1 ENKIEGAIIG
11 KKGNVLLPSDFIFSH
26 EDTSHLDVHAIAEKF
41 LKKEFD
47 GTYFINQLR
56 GESRRLVIIDVF
68 NKLYKENGRPP
79 ASKELADIF
88 GFKAANMR
96 RKLDESNLTME
107 ELKRLYLE

>member
-1 ENKIEGAIIG
+1 M
-11 KKGNVLLPSDFIFSH
+11 V
-26 EDTSHLDVHAIAEKF
+26 T
-41 LKKEFD
+41 
-47 GTYFINQLR
+47 
-56 GESRRLVIIDVF
+56 IDVF